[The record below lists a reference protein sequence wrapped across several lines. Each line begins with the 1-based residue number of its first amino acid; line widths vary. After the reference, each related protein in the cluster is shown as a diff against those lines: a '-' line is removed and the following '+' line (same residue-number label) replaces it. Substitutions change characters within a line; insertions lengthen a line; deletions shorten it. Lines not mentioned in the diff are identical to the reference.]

1 MLVALEAPL
10 AAFEGYHAA
19 LTFTKGLTEKKQTF
33 NVPDVLLGGSTA
45 LTGADNA
52 VLAWKLQGDT
62 LHFIETS
69 LDREL
74 TGASLRLTL
83 AQAVLG
89 RGAVRVFDYDS
100 SSGTAAICVLTAAGV
115 AHRLLLPRPPSA
127 DPTTGKRQSVL
138 AAIRSV
144 QAVDVE
150 LKNFKGLSTVQLD
163 ERFDCNTC
171 HWATR

>member
-1 MLVALEAPL
+1 MQVALEAPL

-19 LTFTKGLTEKKQTF
+19 LTFTKGLTKKKEAF
-33 NVPDVLLGGSTA
+33 VVPNVLLGGSTA

-74 TGASLRLTL
+74 IGASLRLTL

-100 SSGTAAICVLTAAGV
+100 SGSAAICILTAAGL
-115 AHRLLLPRPPSA
+115 AHRLLLPRPPPA
-127 DPTTGKRQSVL
+127 DPTAGKRQSVL

-163 ERFDCNTC
+163 ERFDSNTC